1 MNREQ
6 TNRITELQSALNE
19 IRHKAIEELSTK
31 LNLTM
36 NKIVE
41 ASDDPKKD
49 GEENFRKLDDL
60 KEEFKKE
67 LKEVFEKFDKKLN
80 SL

>member
-1 MNREQ
+1 MNSEQ
-6 TNRITELQSALNE
+6 TNVITRLLSALIS
-19 IRHKAIEELSTK
+19 IREKTLEDLAKEFDTA
-31 LNLTM
+31 M

-49 GEENFRKLDDL
+49 GEENFRMLDHL
-60 KEEFKKE
+60 KEEFEKE
-67 LKEVFEKFDKKLN
+67 LKEIFEKFDKKLN